1 MNELLHSI
9 KHWLAQYP
17 LLDDNLKYMG
27 VLLLAYISY
36 VITRKIV
43 FRILQNFSRKTKTQI
58 DNILFNDKIIR
69 YLSFVVPWYII
80 HKFAYLTGDF
90 RSFVELTASSLM
102 LLYILLALG
111 NLITSMTDYYSKKEK
126 FAGQP
131 IKGFGQVAKIIL
143 FIFGAL
149 SIAGILTSQS
159 PLVILTGLGA
169 LSAVLLLLFK
179 DTILGFVASIQI
191 SSNELFKI
199 GDWIEIPSFNAD
211 GEVVDITLHTIKIQ
225 NWDKTFTLVPTYKL
239 VENSFKNWQ
248 GMEQSGRRRIK
259 RNISIDVH
267 TIKFIDAEKRNSI
280 LNSGFI
286 NDAVKE
292 KMEGRKTQSADNET
306 NLGLFIDYLTIYLTG
321 RPDIGDDPVVRT
333 LQSTPYGLPVEIY
346 AFCTQTGFNFYE
358 NTQIEI
364 FEHIIAIIP
373 VFELSIYQSI
383 SGNDFQN
390 VTDNVKKQ

>member
-1 MNELLHSI
+1 MNELYHSI

-17 LLDDNLKYMG
+17 VLDDNLKYLG
-27 VLLLAYISY
+27 VLLLAYVSY
-36 VITRKIV
+36 VVTRKIV

-111 NLITSMTDYYSKKEK
+111 NFITSMTDYYSKKEK

-248 GMEQSGRRRIK
+248 GMEQAGRRRIK

-267 TIKFIDAEKRNSI
+267 TIKFIDAEKKNSI
-280 LNSGFI
+280 INSGFI
-286 NDAVKE
+286 DSTIKE
-292 KMEGRKTQSADNET
+292 KIKEKANHSADSET
-306 NLGLFIDYLTIYLTG
+306 NLGLFIEYLTFYLSS
-321 RPDIGDDPVVRT
+321 RADIEDNPVVRT
-333 LQSTPYGLPVEIY
+333 LQSTPNGLPVEIY
-346 AFCTQTGFNFYE
+346 AFCTQTGFDFYE
-358 NTQIEI
+358 NSQKEI
-364 FEHIIAIIP
+364 FEHIIAITP
-373 VFELSIYQSI
+373 VFDLSIHQNV
-383 SGNDFQN
+383 SGNDFRNGADN
-390 VTDNVKKQ
+390 VTKQ